1 MAKVLIYNN
10 DENKMETFERK
21 ETDAMPYITGR
32 SMTVGEFRGSS
43 KSNVL
48 WSDKTTMETWT
59 AFRRYYGD
67 PIFIG
72 YAFKRI
78 WEGGHG
84 KQSQHYAG
92 VSFDTGQNL
101 STSGRNR
108 LHSAAVSFGRWTYVE
123 PKSLTPTWVHFDK
136 RYGTPACSSGGY
148 PVRRKGDKGIYV
160 LVLQD
165 ALNALGF
172 STRTLDGIFGDWTL
186 NAVRQFQTDSGL
198 TSDGIVG
205 CGTWRSLTD
214 KAVKIGRTI
223 YLFV

>member
-48 WSDKTTMETWT
+48 WSDKTTMETWN

-78 WEGGHG
+78 CTMREFLLI
-84 KQSQHYAG
+84 Q
-92 VSFDTGQNL
+92 
-101 STSGRNR
+101 
-108 LHSAAVSFGRWTYVE
+108 
-123 PKSLTPTWVHFDK
+123 
-136 RYGTPACSSGGY
+136 
-148 PVRRKGDKGIYV
+148 
-160 LVLQD
+160 
-165 ALNALGF
+165 
-172 STRTLDGIFGDWTL
+172 
-186 NAVRQFQTDSGL
+186 
-198 TSDGIVG
+198 
-205 CGTWRSLTD
+205 
-214 KAVKIGRTI
+214 VKI
-223 YLFV
+223 